1 MFGYIFTFCT
11 LFASKVLFLM
21 RFLYH
26 PQSGVLNLE
35 LENEAFLHLKVRRI
49 KVGDKIILKNLKDFF
64 AYTYECI
71 ELSRRSCVL
80 NLLDKKEEKQELKT
94 HLHLALAVIDP
105 KIIEKTLP
113 FLNELGVVKLSFVYM
128 DYSQKN
134 FKLDFK
140 RMEKILIESSQ
151 QCGRASLMDLESFD
165 DFKKF
170 QQVYENIVL
179 IDFEGEDLMSFEPS
193 KYVFL
198 IGAEGGFSQ
207 KEREENIKKAKLQ
220 ADFVLKTQTALI
232 GVASKF
238 II

>member
-1 MFGYIFTFCT
+1 MQ
-11 LFASKVLFLM
+11 
-21 RFLYH
+21 FLYH
-26 PQSGVLNLE
+26 SQSGDTCLE
-35 LENEAFLHLKVRRI
+35 LKNEIFLHLKVRRVR
-49 KVGDKIILKNLKDFF
+49 VGDDIVLKNLKDSY
-64 AYTYECI
+64 AYIYKCVEISRHSCI
-71 ELSRRSCVL
+71 L
-80 NLLDKKEEKQELKT
+80 NLQDKQKEKQEQKKY
-94 HLHLALAVIDP
+94 LHLALAVVEP

-128 DYSQKN
+128 EFSQKN

-151 QCGRASLMDLESFD
+151 QCGRASLMELEIFD

-170 QQVYENIVL
+170 QQTYENIVL

-193 KYVFL
+193 KYIFL

-207 KEREENIKKAKLQ
+207 KEREKNVKKAKLQ
-220 ADFVLKTQTALI
+220 ANFILKAQTALV

-238 II
+238 LI

>member
-1 MFGYIFTFCT
+1 MQ
-11 LFASKVLFLM
+11 
-21 RFLYH
+21 FLYH
-26 PQSGVLNLE
+26 PQSGAVSLE
-35 LENEAFLHLKVRRI
+35 LENEAFLHLKARRI
-49 KVGDKIILKNLKDFF
+49 KVSDKIILKNLKDFY

-105 KIIEKTLP
+105 KVIEKTLP

-128 DYSQKN
+128 EYSQKN

-151 QCGRASLMDLESFD
+151 QCGRASLMELESFD

-170 QQVYENIVL
+170 QQAYENIVL
-179 IDFEGEDLMSFEPS
+179 IDFEGEDLMNFDPGR
-193 KYVFL
+193 YVFL
-198 IGAEGGFSQ
+198 VGAEGGFSQ
-207 KEREENIKKAKLQ
+207 KEREINIKRAKLQ
-220 ADFVLKTQTALI
+220 ANYILKAQTALI

>member
-1 MFGYIFTFCT
+1 
-11 LFASKVLFLM
+11 M

-26 PQSGVLNLE
+26 PQSGALNLE
-35 LENEAFLHLKVRRI
+35 LENEAFLHLKARRV

-71 ELSRRSCVL
+71 EFSRRSCVL
-80 NLLDKKEEKQELKT
+80 NLLDKKDEKQELKM

-113 FLNELGVVKLSFVYM
+113 FLNELGVAKLSFVYM

-151 QCGRASLMDLESFD
+151 QCGRASLMELESFD

-179 IDFEGEDLMSFEPS
+179 IDFEGEDLTSFEPN
-193 KYVFL
+193 KHVFL

-207 KEREENIKKAKLQ
+207 KEREESVKKAKLQ
-220 ADFVLKTQTALI
+220 ADFILKAQTALI

>member
-1 MFGYIFTFCT
+1 
-11 LFASKVLFLM
+11 M

-26 PQSGVLNLE
+26 PQSGALNLE
-35 LENEAFLHLKVRRI
+35 LENEALLHLKARRV

-80 NLLDKKEEKQELKT
+80 NLLDKKEEKQEIKT

-113 FLNELGVVKLSFVYM
+113 FLNELGVAKLSFVYM

-151 QCGRASLMDLESFD
+151 QCSRASLMELESFG

-193 KYVFL
+193 KHVFL

-207 KEREENIKKAKLQ
+207 KEREESVKKAKLQ
-220 ADFVLKTQTALI
+220 ADFILKAQTALI

>member
-1 MFGYIFTFCT
+1 MQ
-11 LFASKVLFLM
+11 
-21 RFLYH
+21 FLYH
-26 PQSGVLNLE
+26 PQSGAVSLE
-35 LENEAFLHLKVRRI
+35 LENEAFLHLKARRI
-49 KVGDKIILKNLKDFF
+49 KVSDKIILKNLKDFY

-71 ELSRRSCVL
+71 ELSRRSCIL

-94 HLHLALAVIDP
+94 YIHLALAVIDP
-105 KIIEKTLP
+105 KVIEKTLP

-128 DYSQKN
+128 EYSQKN

-151 QCGRASLMDLESFD
+151 QCGRASLMELESFD

-170 QQVYENIVL
+170 QQAYENIVL
-179 IDFEGEDLMSFEPS
+179 IDFEGEDLMNFDPGR
-193 KYVFL
+193 YVFL
-198 IGAEGGFSQ
+198 VGAEGGFSQ
-207 KEREENIKKAKLQ
+207 KEREINIKRAKLQ
-220 ADFVLKTQTALI
+220 ANYILKAQTALI

>member
-1 MFGYIFTFCT
+1 MQ
-11 LFASKVLFLM
+11 
-21 RFLYH
+21 FLYH
-26 PQSGVLNLE
+26 PQSGTASLE
-35 LENEAFLHLKVRRI
+35 LENEAFLHLKARRI
-49 KVGDKIILKNLKDFF
+49 KVSDKIILKNLKDFY

-94 HLHLALAVIDP
+94 YIHLALAVIDP
-105 KIIEKTLP
+105 KVIEKTLP
-113 FLNELGVVKLSFVYM
+113 FLNELGVAKLSFVYM
-128 DYSQKN
+128 EYSQKN

-151 QCGRASLMDLESFD
+151 QCGRASLMELESFD

-170 QQVYENIVL
+170 QQAYENIVL
-179 IDFEGEDLMSFEPS
+179 IDFEGKDLMNFDPDR
-193 KYVFL
+193 YVFL
-198 IGAEGGFSQ
+198 VGAEGGFSQ
-207 KEREENIKKAKLQ
+207 KEREINIKRAKLQ
-220 ADFVLKTQTALI
+220 ANYILKAQTALI